1 MTFFLSLFS
10 HKNLRNGEN
19 VLEIIDSVED
29 SKYKKEK
36 FNFYKNIRSISSYLL
51 FFYFLSK
58 QHKKIVNKQQK
69 NKSHR
74 GNVNDVGRLI
84 VTNLRVMW
92 FSLQNPKLTLCKNE
106 KISEASLSFP
116 YT

>member
-29 SKYKKEK
+29 SKYTKEK

-51 FFYFLSK
+51 YFLFI
-58 QHKKIVNKQQK
+58 QTTQK
-69 NKSHR
+69 N
-74 GNVNDVGRLI
+74 
-84 VTNLRVMW
+84 
-92 FSLQNPKLTLCKNE
+92 CKQTT
-106 KISEASLSFP
+106 KK
-116 YT
+116 